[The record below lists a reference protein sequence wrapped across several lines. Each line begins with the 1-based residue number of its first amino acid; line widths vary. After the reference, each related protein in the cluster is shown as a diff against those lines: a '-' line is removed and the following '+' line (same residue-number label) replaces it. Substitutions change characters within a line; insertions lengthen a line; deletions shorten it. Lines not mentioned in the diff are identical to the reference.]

1 MITDES
7 GYCRAHF
14 LLKHFSMKTINI
26 STAERVDF
34 VDITS
39 QVQNV
44 VNKTKVEDGIVTVY
58 VPHTTCGIT
67 INEGADPDVV
77 RDIKYQLEKL
87 IPYQQ
92 GYRHMEGNA
101 DSHIKTCLVGSSE
114 NIIIEDGQL
123 VLGTWQSI
131 FLCDFDGPRT
141 RKVYIK
147 IID

>member
-1 MITDES
+1 
-7 GYCRAHF
+7 
-14 LLKHFSMKTINI
+14 MKTINI
-26 STAERVDF
+26 SSTKRIDLI
-34 VDITS
+34 DITS
-39 QVQNV
+39 QVQKV
-44 VNKTKVEDGIVTVY
+44 VSQSQTDNGIVTVY

-77 RDIKYQLEKL
+77 GDIKYQLEKL
-87 IPYQQ
+87 VPYQK
-92 GYRHMEGNA
+92 GFKHLEGNA

-114 NIIIEDGQL
+114 NIIIEKGQL

-131 FLCDFDGPRT
+131 FLCDFDGPRN

>member
-1 MITDES
+1 
-7 GYCRAHF
+7 
-14 LLKHFSMKTINI
+14 MKTINV
-26 STAERVDF
+26 STVKRVDL

-39 QVQNV
+39 QVQEV
-44 VNKTKVEDGIVTVY
+44 VSESRIDAGIVTVY

-92 GYRHMEGNA
+92 GYKHMEGNA
-101 DSHIKTCLVGSSE
+101 DSHIKTCIVGSSE
-114 NIIIEDGQL
+114 NIIIEKGQL

-131 FLCDFDGPRT
+131 FLCDFDGPRN

-147 IID
+147 TID

>member
-1 MITDES
+1 
-7 GYCRAHF
+7 
-14 LLKHFSMKTINI
+14 MKIINV
-26 STAERVDF
+26 STTKRVDL

-39 QVQNV
+39 LVQKV
-44 VNKTKVEDGIVTVY
+44 VSETKIDNGIVIVY

-92 GYRHMEGNA
+92 GYHHLEGNA

-114 NIIIEDGQL
+114 NIIIENGQL

-147 IID
+147 VLGN

>member
-1 MITDES
+1 MITINV
-7 GYCRAHF
+7 
-14 LLKHFSMKTINI
+14 KTN
-26 STAERVDF
+26 ERVDF
-34 VDITS
+34 IDITS
-39 QVQNV
+39 QVTDFVIKSNV
-44 VNKTKVEDGIVTVY
+44 NSGIVNVF
-58 VPHTTCGIT
+58 VPHTTCGVM

-87 IPYQQ
+87 VPYQQ
-92 GYRHMEGNA
+92 GYRHLEGNA

-114 NIIIEDGQL
+114 TIIIENGQL
-123 VLGTWQSI
+123 LLGTWQSV

>member
-1 MITDES
+1 MNI
-7 GYCRAHF
+7 
-14 LLKHFSMKTINI
+14 INI
-26 STAERVDF
+26 STTKRVDL
-34 VDITS
+34 VNITS

-44 VNKTKVEDGIVTVY
+44 VSESSVDEGIVTVF

-77 RDIKYQLEKL
+77 RDIKYQLEIL

-92 GYRHMEGNA
+92 GYKHMEGNS
-101 DSHIKTCLVGSSE
+101 DSHIKTCIIGSSE
-114 NIIIEDGQL
+114 NIIIENGQL

-131 FLCDFDGPRT
+131 FLCDFDGPRN

>member
-1 MITDES
+1 MKIINVSTTKRTD
-7 GYCRAHF
+7 
-14 LLKHFSMKTINI
+14 LI
-26 STAERVDF
+26 
-34 VDITS
+34 DITT
-39 QVQNV
+39 QVQKMVSDSNV
-44 VNKTKVEDGIVTVY
+44 DSGIVTVY

-92 GYRHMEGNA
+92 GYHHLEGNA

-114 NIIIEDGQL
+114 NIIIENGQL

-147 IID
+147 VLGN

>member
-1 MITDES
+1 
-7 GYCRAHF
+7 
-14 LLKHFSMKTINI
+14 MKTINV
-26 STAERVDF
+26 STEKRVDL

-39 QVQNV
+39 LVQKV
-44 VNKTKVEDGIVTVY
+44 VSETKIDSGIVTVY

-114 NIIIEDGQL
+114 NIVIEEGRL
-123 VLGTWQSI
+123 MLGTWQSI

-141 RKVYIK
+141 RKVYIN
-147 IID
+147 ILRN

>member
-1 MITDES
+1 
-7 GYCRAHF
+7 
-14 LLKHFSMKTINI
+14 MKTINV
-26 STAERVDF
+26 STIKRVDL

-39 QVQNV
+39 LVQKV
-44 VNKTKVEDGIVTVY
+44 VSETKIDNGIVTVF

-92 GYRHMEGNA
+92 GYHHLEGNA

-114 NIIIEDGQL
+114 NIIIENGQL

-147 IID
+147 VLGN

>member
-1 MITDES
+1 
-7 GYCRAHF
+7 
-14 LLKHFSMKTINI
+14 MKIINI
-26 STAERVDF
+26 STTKRVDL

-39 QVQNV
+39 QVQKMV
-44 VNKTKVEDGIVTVY
+44 DESSVDDGIVTVY

-92 GYRHMEGNA
+92 GYHHLEGNA

-147 IID
+147 VLGN

>member
-1 MITDES
+1 
-7 GYCRAHF
+7 
-14 LLKHFSMKTINI
+14 MKTINV
-26 STAERVDF
+26 STVKRVDF

-39 QVQNV
+39 HVQNV
-44 VNKTKVEDGIVTVY
+44 VNESQIDDGIATVY

-77 RDIKYQLEKL
+77 RDIKCQMGKL

-92 GYRHMEGNA
+92 GYHHLEGNA

-114 NIIIEDGQL
+114 NIIIEKGQL

-147 IID
+147 ILD

>member
-1 MITDES
+1 
-7 GYCRAHF
+7 
-14 LLKHFSMKTINI
+14 MKTINVSTTKRIDLIDI
-26 STAERVDF
+26 SA
-34 VDITS
+34 
-39 QVQNV
+39 QVQ
-44 VNKTKVEDGIVTVY
+44 KVINESKVKSGIVTVY

-77 RDIKYQLEKL
+77 RDIKYQLGKL

-92 GYRHMEGNA
+92 GYRHLEGNA

-114 NIIIEDGQL
+114 NIIIEDGRL

-141 RKVYIK
+141 RKVHIN
-147 IID
+147 ILGN